1 MCVATASYQ
10 HENEPK
16 AITTEEQNSTFL
28 KHATCIYEDG
38 QLGRNM
44 SWELQQRGEEEG

>member
-1 MCVATASYQ
+1 MATAYYQ
-10 HENEPK
+10 HENERK
-16 AITTEEQNSTFL
+16 AITIKEQDSTFL

-44 SWELQQRGEEEG
+44 SWELQQRGEKEG